1 MEAGIPSIS
10 RSLTGKAQKTVSKGR
25 AAKIISS
32 DRQRQAATI
41 VLVQMQVA
49 TIALA
54 QATRTDPKV
63 ALTAPVAAARV
74 IWTARLRIDR
84 AADNRANVSR
94 AFKAAAL
101 IASVAEEDSAVTD
114 LVAEGALAEEDLV
127 DLAEA
132 AEEDSEAAD
141 SGAAGKN

>member
-1 MEAGIPSIS
+1 M
-10 RSLTGKAQKTVSKGR
+10 
-25 AAKIISS
+25 
-32 DRQRQAATI
+32 QA
-41 VLVQMQVA
+41 QVA
-49 TIALA
+49 TIDLA
-54 QATRTDPKV
+54 RTVPTDPAEAGPIDQV
-63 ALTAPVAAARV
+63 EEITIDPAAARV

>member
-1 MEAGIPSIS
+1 
-10 RSLTGKAQKTVSKGR
+10 
-25 AAKIISS
+25 
-32 DRQRQAATI
+32 
-41 VLVQMQVA
+41 MQVA

-101 IASVAEEDSAVTD
+101 IDPGAVEDLGVIALVVVA
-114 LVAEGALAEEDLV
+114 ALAEEDLA
-127 DLAEA
+127 DLAA
-132 AEEDSEAAD
+132 A
-141 SGAAGKN
+141 AAGSEVGAEN

>member
-1 MEAGIPSIS
+1 
-10 RSLTGKAQKTVSKGR
+10 
-25 AAKIISS
+25 
-32 DRQRQAATI
+32 
-41 VLVQMQVA
+41 MQVA

-63 ALTAPVAAARV
+63 ALTAPVAAALA
-74 IWTARLRIDR
+74 IWIARLRIDR

-114 LVAEGALAEEDLV
+114 LVAEDLVAGVIALAAEDLA

>member
-1 MEAGIPSIS
+1 
-10 RSLTGKAQKTVSKGR
+10 
-25 AAKIISS
+25 
-32 DRQRQAATI
+32 
-41 VLVQMQVA
+41 MQVA
-49 TIALA
+49 TIGLA

-114 LVAEGALAEEDLV
+114 LVAEGALAEED
-127 DLAEA
+127 
-132 AEEDSEAAD
+132 SEAAD

>member
-1 MEAGIPSIS
+1 
-10 RSLTGKAQKTVSKGR
+10 
-25 AAKIISS
+25 
-32 DRQRQAATI
+32 
-41 VLVQMQVA
+41 MQVA

>member
-1 MEAGIPSIS
+1 
-10 RSLTGKAQKTVSKGR
+10 
-25 AAKIISS
+25 
-32 DRQRQAATI
+32 
-41 VLVQMQVA
+41 MQVA

-101 IASVAEEDSAVTD
+101 IDPGAVEDLGVIALVVVA
-114 LVAEGALAEEDLV
+114 ALAEEDLA
-127 DLAEA
+127 DLAA
-132 AEEDSEAAD
+132 AA
-141 SGAAGKN
+141 AAGSEVGAEN